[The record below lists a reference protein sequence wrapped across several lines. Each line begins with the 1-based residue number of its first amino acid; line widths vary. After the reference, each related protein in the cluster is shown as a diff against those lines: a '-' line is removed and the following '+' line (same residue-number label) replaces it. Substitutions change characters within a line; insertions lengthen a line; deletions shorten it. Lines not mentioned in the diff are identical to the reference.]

1 MRKINLKRGNFYYL
15 FNLRLLKKNYCP
27 KCGKKYVLKKLKY
40 KRFYDHKVFATYDIN
55 HGIYYYCEKC
65 DFYIKYSNQKGITK
79 QQKNKNCKILPD
91 ADKIIKENKI
101 NVKKEGKIYV
111 LK

>member
-1 MRKINLKRGNFYYL
+1 MKINIKRSSRFHL
-15 FNLRLLKKNYCP
+15 FDFRLFKKSYCP
-27 KCGKKYVLKKLKY
+27 KCGKKYRLKLLKY
-40 KRFYDHKVFATYDIN
+40 IEYSDYKLFTTSHTYHDV
-55 HGIYYYCEKC
+55 YYYCEKC